1 MKAFTIK
8 AEISNLS
15 QVQESLSEWLDSVD
29 CPMKPS
35 LQIQMAV
42 EEVFVNISSY
52 AYEHKQG
59 EMTLSFDYQPEL
71 FLIRIAFK
79 DQGVPFDPSVNL
91 EKEES
96 STSLKIEE
104 RSEGGLGILMVYKL
118 MDQVT
123 YSYEDGHN
131 ILILEKKL

>member
-1 MKAFTIK
+1 MKALTLK

-15 QVQESLSEWLDSVD
+15 QVQHSLSEWLESIG
-29 CPMKPS
+29 CSMKTS

-52 AYEHKQG
+52 AYEDDHG
-59 EMTLSFDYQPEL
+59 DLTLTFEYQPDS
-71 FLIRIAFK
+71 FLIRIVFK
-79 DQGVPFDPSVNL
+79 DQGVPFNPELRL
-91 EKEES
+91 ESEES
-96 STSLKIEE
+96 STTLKVEE
-104 RSEGGLGILMVYKL
+104 RAEGGLGILMVYKL

-123 YSYEDGHN
+123 YLYEHGKN